1 LALICSIRIHSQE
14 IRRLSAFSPPYFLR
28 PEPLRKFF
36 IGRKKRQIQPNVMC
50 NTPKNFLKIW
60 W

>member
-28 PEPLRKFF
+28 PEAAT
-36 IGRKKRQIQPNVMC
+36 QIFYRTQKTSDTAECYVQYAQKLFENI
-50 NTPKNFLKIW
+50 L
-60 W
+60 